1 MCGCESYFWDKLKFD
16 HKDDFPR
23 LIHRSYFNR
32 HRKHLYP
39 FIEQLN
45 QHMAAR
51 LNECEDVYL
60 GDPIPV
66 PVCKIARE
74 KQSKICKEDF
84 ETQALTS

>member
-1 MCGCESYFWDKLKFD
+1 
-16 HKDDFPR
+16 
-23 LIHRSYFNR
+23 
-32 HRKHLYP
+32 
-39 FIEQLN
+39 
-45 QHMAAR
+45 MAAR